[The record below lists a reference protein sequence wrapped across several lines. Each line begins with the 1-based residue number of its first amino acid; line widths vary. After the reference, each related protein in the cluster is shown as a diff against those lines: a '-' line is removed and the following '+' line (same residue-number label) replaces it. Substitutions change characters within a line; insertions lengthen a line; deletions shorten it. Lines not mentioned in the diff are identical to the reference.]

1 LPRLLEELR
10 VRDLGVIDDVTVT
23 FRPGMTALT
32 GETGAGK
39 TLLIEALSLLL
50 GGRADPTMVR
60 AGSED
65 ATVEARF
72 GPGPGSDESESR
84 AATQG
89 TLAVDES
96 DHLDDLDG
104 DGEVILSRTVVA
116 GGRSKAWINGRMAPV
131 TTLTTTGSAL
141 VELHGQ
147 HQHRSLVHSAAQRQ
161 ALDEYGQIDLA
172 DLLQARARLRALTD
186 ESESLGGEVEQRAR
200 EMDVLRYQIDEI
212 ESARIEDDGEDSRLE
227 LEEDRLAEA
236 ASHREAAAAALDA
249 LAEATVGSGLDR
261 LAEASGALA
270 GRPPLSA
277 LETRVRSA
285 MAELADVVSEL
296 RTVVETWEDDPEQLE
311 QIRSRRQ
318 RLHELERKYG
328 STLGEVVAF
337 AAGARQQL
345 QAIEV
350 REERARELD
359 AEMAVAK
366 EQLAVAETRVA
377 AARRQAA
384 PSLAAE
390 IQSTLQT
397 LAMASAR
404 FEVSVDGE
412 GPADQVSFLLGANPG
427 EPLLPLA
434 KVASGGELARTM
446 LAVRLALTGAPGVL
460 VFDEVDAGVGGSA
473 ATAVGAALA
482 ALGRRSQVLVVT
494 HLAQVAAQADHQLAV
509 LKTEQDGRTV
519 SRVAEL
525 DPEARVVELS
535 RMLSGSPDSETA
547 RTHARELL
555 AGVPRAGRTAR
566 R

>member
-1 LPRLLEELR
+1 MLEELR

-23 FRPGMTALT
+23 FRAGMTALT

-60 AGSED
+60 SGSAD
-65 ATVEARF
+65 ATVEGRF
-72 GPGPGSDESESR
+72 VSGPEGDHRGDEGDQED
-84 AATQG
+84 ANG
-89 TLAVDES
+89 LG
-96 DHLDDLDG
+96 LDDAD
-104 DGEVILSRTVVA
+104 EIILSRTVVA
-116 GGRSKAWINGRMAPV
+116 GGRSKAWVNGRMAPV

-147 HQHRSLVHSAAQRQ
+147 HQHRSLVHPAAQRQ
-161 ALDEYGQIDLA
+161 ALDDYGRIDLT
-172 DLLQARARLRALTD
+172 DLHRARARLRALTD
-186 ESESLGGEVEQRAR
+186 ESGSLGGEVEQRAR

-212 ESARIEDDGEDSRLE
+212 ESARIEDDDEDSRLE
-227 LEEDRLAEA
+227 LDEDRLAEA
-236 ASHREAAAAALDA
+236 AAHREAAAVALEALTEATAGSALD
-249 LAEATVGSGLDR
+249 R
-261 LAEASGALA
+261 MAEASGALA

-277 LETRVRSA
+277 LEARVRGS
-285 MAELADVVSEL
+285 MAEVADLASEL
-296 RTVVETWEDDPEQLE
+296 RTVVETWEDDPERLE
-311 QIRSRRQ
+311 TIRGRRQ
-318 RLHELERKYG
+318 QLHELERKYG
-328 STLGEVVAF
+328 SSLGQVVAF
-337 AAGARQQL
+337 ADDARQQL
-345 QAIEV
+345 AAIET
-350 REERARELD
+350 REERARQLD
-359 AEMAVAK
+359 AEMAVARR
-366 EQLAVAETRVA
+366 ELADQEDRVA
-377 AARRQAA
+377 AQRREVA

-397 LAMASAR
+397 LAMPSAR
-404 FEVSVDGE
+404 FEVAVEGD
-412 GPADQVSFLLGANPG
+412 GPADQVTFLLGANPG

-460 VFDEVDAGVGGSA
+460 IFDEVDAGVGGSA

-509 LKTEQDGRTV
+509 LKTERGGRTV
-519 SRVAEL
+519 SQVAEL
-525 DPEARVVELS
+525 DAEERVVELS
-535 RMLSGSPDSETA
+535 RMLSGSPESETA

-555 AGVPRAGRTAR
+555 SATRGAKTTAR

>member
-1 LPRLLEELR
+1 MLEELR

-65 ATVEARF
+65 ATVEGRF
-72 GPGPGSDESESR
+72 GPGTDDPDEDTAPDRDADGDQPG
-84 AATQG
+84 
-89 TLAVDES
+89 L
-96 DHLDDLDG
+96 LDALDG
-104 DGEVILSRTVVA
+104 DEEVILSRTVVA

-161 ALDEYGQIDLA
+161 ALDEYGEIDLS
-172 DLLQARARLRALTD
+172 DLLRARARLRALTD
-186 ESESLGGEVEQRAR
+186 ESGSLGGEVEQRAR

-212 ESARIEDDGEDSRLE
+212 DSARIEDDNEDGRLE
-227 LEEDRLAEA
+227 IEEDRLAEA
-236 ASHREAAAAALDA
+236 AAHREAAAAALDA
-249 LAEATVGSGLDR
+249 LAEATGGSGIDR
-261 LAEASGALA
+261 LSEASGALT
-270 GRPPLSA
+270 GRPPLAA
-277 LETRVRSA
+277 LEARVRSA
-285 MAELADVVSEL
+285 MAELADVASEL

-311 QIRSRRQ
+311 SIRSRRQ

-328 STLGEVVAF
+328 STLAEVVAF

-345 QAIEV
+345 DAIER
-350 REERARELD
+350 REERARQLD
-359 AEMAVAK
+359 AEMAVAR
-366 EQLAVAETRVA
+366 EELAVAEARVA
-377 AARRQAA
+377 AARRSAA

-390 IQSTLQT
+390 IQSTLRT

-404 FEVSVDGE
+404 FEVAVEGE
-412 GPADQVSFLLGANPG
+412 GPADQVGFLLGANPG

-494 HLAQVAAQADHQLAV
+494 HLPQVAAQADHQLAV

-525 DPEARVVELS
+525 DSEARVVELS

-555 AGVPRAGRTAR
+555 AGVPGTGGTAR

>member
-1 LPRLLEELR
+1 MLEELR

-60 AGSED
+60 AGSAD
-65 ATVEARF
+65 ATVEGRF
-72 GPGPGSDESESR
+72 VPAP
-84 AATQG
+84 
-89 TLAVDES
+89 
-96 DHLDDLDG
+96 DG
-104 DGEVILSRTVVA
+104 DRPEAGPVVEAADGEDFDDAEEIILSRSVVA

-131 TTLTTTGSAL
+131 TTLTSTGTGL

-161 ALDEYGQIDLA
+161 ALDEYGRIDLS
-172 DLLQARARLRALTD
+172 DLHRARTRLRALAD
-186 ESESLGGEVEQRAR
+186 ESASLGGEVEQRAR

-212 ESARIEDDGEDSRLE
+212 ESAGIEDDAEDNRLE

-236 ASHREAAAAALDA
+236 ASHREAAAAALEA
-249 LAEATVGSGLDR
+249 LAEATVGNAVDR
-261 LAEASGALA
+261 LAEASAALA
-270 GRPPLSA
+270 GRAPLSA

-285 MAELADVVSEL
+285 MAELADVTSEL
-296 RTVVETWEDDPEQLE
+296 RTVVETWEDDPERLE
-311 QIRSRRQ
+311 SIRSRRQ

-328 STLGEVVAF
+328 STLGEVVGF
-337 AAGARQQL
+337 AAAARQQL
-345 QAIEV
+345 DAIEL
-350 REERARELD
+350 REQRARQLD
-359 AEMAVAK
+359 TEM
-366 EQLAVAETRVA
+366 A
-377 AARRQAA
+377 AAREGLGVEEEKVAGERRAAA

-397 LAMASAR
+397 LAMPSAR
-404 FEVSVDGE
+404 FEVAVEGDGP
-412 GPADQVSFLLGANPG
+412 GDQVNFLLGANPG

-460 VFDEVDAGVGGSA
+460 IFDEVDAGVGGSA

-509 LKTEQDGRTV
+509 LKTEHHGRTV
-519 SRVAEL
+519 SQVAEL
-525 DPEARVVELS
+525 DAEERVVELS

-555 AGVPRAGRTAR
+555 SGLPGSEPTSR